1 MRKNFFFS
9 ALNVLVLCVI
19 VFFVSTSFVA
29 YSSLV
34 GYVLILLSFM
44 CLVSLKLFHIN
55 ISSVVPD
62 VIFGIIDN
70 GILAVMAFVGGEVA
84 GVAGAVIG
92 GVVGNAITDG
102 IAGLFEGYWA
112 ERFTQTDKRTIV
124 GSAVGKMAGCLLGAG
139 VVLSAVSILG
149 YSLN

>member
-1 MRKNFFFS
+1 MKNKKLIAS
-9 ALNVLVLCVI
+9 ILNVLVLCLVI
-19 VFFVSTSFVA
+19 FFVSIFFV
-29 YSSLV
+29 YQIKNI
-34 GYVLILLSFM
+34 GYILILLAILCF
-44 CLVSLKLFHIN
+44 LSLKIFKIK
-55 ISSVVPD
+55 IASVMPD

-70 GILAVMAFVGGEVA
+70 GILALMAVIGGEIA

-112 ERFTQTDKRTIV
+112 ETVPEDKRTIV

-139 VVLSAVSILG
+139 IVLILAG
-149 YSLN
+149 FVESLL